1 MPVNAY
7 KIFLFLIPSLFA
19 VFPATIKAETV
30 LSGGNT
36 TVFQKGPNAFGLP
49 LANIT
54 RTNRRAH
61 VVGNSFFNKNWVFAP
76 SSTTARDGLGP
87 LYHARSCSG
96 CHVRDGRG
104 APPQNNKSGVGLLFR
119 LNVPGMPGGDPNL
132 GQQLAVKAAPGVEPE
147 GKVKI
152 TYQLISETL
161 SDGEIVIL
169 RKPNYTLIANPVYG
183 KPHPKTLV
191 GPRLAQPLVGLGLL
205 ESIDEK
211 SILNLADPDDKNKDG
226 ISGKANYVLNQENG
240 KTELGRFGW
249 KASQPSLRLQAAVA
263 FFRDMGI
270 TSSIHPNEDFAGNQD
285 KIIKSIGNK
294 EGPEID
300 DPKLGRV
307 VTYLKTLAPPA
318 QRNQEAEPVQKGEAI
333 FMQIGCANC
342 HVQTLKTASIAT
354 IDELENQTIRPYTD
368 LLLHDMGDALADGI
382 NHAKASGKEWR
393 TPPLW
398 GIGLTEIV
406 NGNAFFLHDGR
417 ARNLQEAIM
426 WHSGE
431 GFSAKKAYSN
441 LSKTE
446 RSLVLNFLRSL

>member
-1 MPVNAY
+1 MNSY
-7 KIFLFLIPSLFA
+7 KIILFLFLSLFT
-19 VFPATIKAETV
+19 VFSLISKAETV
-30 LSGGNT
+30 LSGGKT
-36 TVFQKGPNAFGLP
+36 TVFQKGPDAFGLP

-104 APPQNNKSGVGLLFR
+104 APPQNNKSGIGLVFK
-119 LNVPGMPGGDPNL
+119 LNVPGMPDGDPTL
-132 GQQLAVKAAPGVEPE
+132 GLQLAINAAPGVEPE

-152 TYQLISETL
+152 KYVIINESL
-161 SDGEIVIL
+161 SIVVTVSL
-169 RKPNYTLIANPVYG
+169 RNPKYSLVANPVYG
-183 KPHPKTLV
+183 VPHPQILL

-205 ESIDEK
+205 ESIDK
-211 SILNLADPDDKNKDG
+211 NTILNLADPDDKDADG
-226 ISGKANYVLNQENG
+226 ISGKVNYVLNEENG
-240 KTELGRFGW
+240 KIELGRFGW
-249 KASQPSLRLQAAVA
+249 KANQPSLRLQTAIA
-263 FFRDMGI
+263 FLRDMGI
-270 TSSIHPNEDFAGNQD
+270 TSSIHPEEDFASKQE
-285 KIIKSIGNK
+285 KIIKRNK
-294 EGPEID
+294 DNEGPDID
-300 DPKLGRV
+300 HSKLERV
-307 VTYLKTLAPPA
+307 VTYLRTLAPPA
-318 QRNQEAEPVQKGEAI
+318 QRDPEAEPIRKGEEI
-333 FMQIGCANC
+333 FVQIGCAKC
-342 HVQTLKTASIAT
+342 HVQTLKTGSNLT
-354 IDELENQTIRPYTD
+354 INELENQTIRPYTD
-368 LLLHDMGDALADGI
+368 LLLHDMGDGLADGI

-406 NGNAFFLHDGR
+406 NGNVFFLHDGR

-426 WHSGE
+426 WHGGE

-441 LSKTE
+441 LSKKE